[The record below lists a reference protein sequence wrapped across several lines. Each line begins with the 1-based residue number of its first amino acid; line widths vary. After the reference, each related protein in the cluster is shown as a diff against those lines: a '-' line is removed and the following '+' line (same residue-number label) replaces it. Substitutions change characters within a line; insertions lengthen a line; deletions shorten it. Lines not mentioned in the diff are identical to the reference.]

1 MSGKIEKM
9 SKSKKN
15 VVDPN
20 DIIEKYGADTARW
33 FMLSDSPPERD
44 LQWTET
50 GIASSFKFI
59 NKLYETANKLNNYK
73 SNNSKDI
80 EVIDSL
86 KNIINDVSE
95 NIENFQFNKSVAKI
109 YEFVNILNNSVL
121 KKQLS
126 EKNFKWSLE
135 KLSIILQPF
144 VPHISEE
151 IWSNL
156 GKKTLCINET
166 WPTEEVKKK
175 TNIKIAIQINGKTK
189 EIIRIKD
196 KISKEEVLEIVKNN
210 NKIKK
215 NLMGKNVIREIYV
228 PGKIVNLV
236 V

>member
-1 MSGKIEKM
+1 
-9 SKSKKN
+9 
-15 VVDPN
+15 
-20 DIIEKYGADTARW
+20 
-33 FMLSDSPPERD
+33 MLSDSPPERD

-59 NKLYETANKLNNYK
+59 NKLYETADKLNNYK
-73 SNNSKDI
+73 SNSSENID
-80 EVIDSL
+80 VINSL
-86 KNIINDVSE
+86 KGIINEVSE

-109 YEFVNILNNSVL
+109 YEFVNILSSSVL
-121 KKQLS
+121 KKNLS

-156 GKKTLCINET
+156 GNKTLCIGEA
-166 WPTEEVKKK
+166 WPIEEVNKK
-175 TNIKIAIQINGKTK
+175 TSIKIAVQINGKTK
-189 EIIRIKD
+189 EIIQIED
-196 KISKEEVLEIVKNN
+196 KISKEEVLDIVKNN

-215 NLMGKNVIREIYV
+215 NLIGKNVIREICV

>member
-1 MSGKIEKM
+1 MEK
-9 SKSKKN
+9 K
-15 VVDPN
+15 
-20 DIIEKYGADTARW
+20 
-33 FMLSDSPPERD
+33 
-44 LQWTET
+44 
-50 GIASSFKFI
+50 
-59 NKLYETANKLNNYK
+59 
-73 SNNSKDI
+73 
-80 EVIDSL
+80 
-86 KNIINDVSE
+86 
-95 NIENFQFNKSVAKI
+95 
-109 YEFVNILNNSVL
+109 
-121 KKQLS
+121 LS

-189 EIIRIKD
+189 EIIQIEDR
-196 KISKEEVLEIVKNN
+196 ISKEEVLDIVKNN

-215 NLMGKNVIREIYV
+215 NLIGKNIIREIYV